1 MTVTTDLLIEPF
13 MADPI
18 SPILEVPVD
27 TAISGD
33 GIYGVVRSRT
43 LPSRRKNGDAALD
56 DKENALG
63 ASPEHASYRPTADG
77 GLRAKDRTKDRERGE
92 KRVLKKQRRVSS
104 ANRV

>member
-1 MTVTTDLLIEPF
+1 

-18 SPILEVPVD
+18 SPILEAPVD

-43 LPSRRKNGDAALD
+43 LPSRRKNGDTGLG
-56 DKENALG
+56 DKENANAGLG
-63 ASPEHASYRPTADG
+63 ASASPAVDG
-77 GLRAKDRTKDRERGE
+77 GARAKDRTKDRDRGE